1 MSDIDASEGRS
12 ENTTQSSGPHRGQ
25 PWLNPA
31 TIRGGV
37 MLAGGAAILL
47 APDLS
52 ALFIRVIVGAGLLV
66 VGVTDLWFR
75 ARGESDARLSGGA
88 EAILAVVTGVALL
101 AWPGM
106 TMKTLVLVMV
116 AYLAVRGVLV
126 MVVAFRERRRG
137 RRWRWDALRG
147 LLLIVFASIAML
159 IPEAIIHAVVAAAAV
174 VAMIVGAIVISYG
187 RSHSA
192 DELVDVDTASLWAIV
207 FGWIDSNDVGDDRRE
222 EIGDGLFFEE
232 PGRGGKLMGWWVL
245 LLLSVAIATFGVMQD
260 STAVVIGAML
270 VAPLMTPILGTA
282 AGIVNAWN
290 GRIGASLILVAAGV
304 AAAIALAFAIGQWFP
319 MVVPIESNSQVV
331 SRISPNLIDMMIA
344 IAAGAA
350 GAYASVDRRVSG
362 SIAGV
367 AIAVAL
373 VPPLGVVGLNLQATL
388 FNAAFGAFLLFLT
401 NFVSIIL
408 AASGVFFLMGYA
420 PMQRMR
426 ENRAEVGA
434 VLRTVALAALLI
446 MVPLVV
452 TVEGVMSSSGRQRS
466 AQTAV
471 SEWLG
476 DDSDLETLQIKVDGT
491 EVNVFVSGPGE
502 VPAIE
507 QLETA
512 ISEAFG
518 TRATV
523 RVEHAATSV
532 ITTTDDIGSES

>member
-1 MSDIDASEGRS
+1 MSDIDATERPQESA
-12 ENTTQSSGPHRGQ
+12 TQPSGSRREQ
-25 PWLNPA
+25 PWLNAA

-37 MLAGGAAILL
+37 MLAAGAAILL

-52 ALFIRVIVGAGLLV
+52 TLLIRVIVGMGLLA
-66 VGVTDLWFR
+66 VGVADLWFR
-75 ARGESDARLSGGA
+75 ARGEPDTRLSGVA
-88 EAILAVVTGVALL
+88 EAILAIIAGVALL

-106 TMKTLVLVMV
+106 TLKTLVLVAV
-116 AYLAVRGVLV
+116 AYVAVRGVVVLV
-126 MVVAFRERRRG
+126 AAFRERDRG
-137 RRWRWDALRG
+137 RHWRWDASRG
-147 LLLIVFASIAML
+147 LLLIVLAAIAL
-159 IPEAIIHAVVAAAAV
+159 FIPQAIIHEVIAAAAV
-174 VAMIVGAIVISYG
+174 AAMIAGAIVVSYG

-192 DELVDVDTASLWAIV
+192 DELVDVDTASLWAII

-282 AGIVNAWN
+282 AGIVNAWI

-319 MVVPIESNSQVV
+319 MVVPIESNSQVL

-350 GAYASVDRRVSG
+350 GAYANVDRRVSG

-373 VPPLGVVGLNLQATL
+373 VPPLGVVGLNLQAT
-388 FNAAFGAFLLFLT
+388 FYNDAVGAFLLFLT

-420 PMQRMR
+420 PIKRLR

-434 VLRTVALAALLI
+434 VLRTVALAALVI
-446 MVPLVV
+446 MVPLVL
-452 TVEGVMSSSGRQRS
+452 TVEGVMSSSGRQHS

-476 DDSDLETLQIKVDGT
+476 DDSDLRTLQVEVDGT

-502 VPAIE
+502 VPAIQ
-507 QLETA
+507 QLENA

-523 RVEHAATSV
+523 LVEHAATSV
-532 ITTTDDIGSES
+532 ITATNDT